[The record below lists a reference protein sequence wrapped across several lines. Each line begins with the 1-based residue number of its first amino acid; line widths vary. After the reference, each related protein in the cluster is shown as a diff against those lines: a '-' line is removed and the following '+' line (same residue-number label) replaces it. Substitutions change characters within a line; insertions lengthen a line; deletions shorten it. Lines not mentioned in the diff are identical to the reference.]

1 MSELSKKSE
10 NRQFYKK
17 MLWIAGPVMLQQAIN
32 LSVNLTDNIMVGKLQ
47 EEAISGV
54 ALGNQFYFL
63 FQIFCMG
70 LGGGSAVMV
79 GQLWGKKDVE
89 RIRKVITLMLRI
101 CIGVALAFTFATWF
115 LTPQIMGIYTP
126 HAGIIAEGV
135 KYLRVMAFV
144 FLIHGVALNLTI
156 VYRAAGVVWLAMI
169 SSLCSFGL
177 NIFFNWVFIFGN
189 LGAPKMGVAGAAL
202 GTLIARALEFLIV
215 VIYLLVKEKGVQY
228 KLRYL
233 FQPCLEV
240 FKDFGRL
247 SVPVII
253 SDIMLQLG
261 NNMIAIIMGHMPNEK
276 IMVSAN
282 NITANSVQL
291 CTFMILGLSNAASV
305 MIGNSIG
312 EGKTDVAISNGRRFF
327 KFSIIAGVFAA
338 GLIHLLGPIVL
349 SFYEVSEETIACTRQ
364 LINAISFIM
373 VFQTISSVLTKG
385 VLRGGGDTKF
395 LMMADVLFLWIA
407 SVPLGFLAG
416 ITFELSAF
424 WVYIAM
430 KIDMVIKAI
439 WCAFRLYKNKWI
451 KKVSTI

>member
-1 MSELSKKSE
+1 M
-10 NRQFYKK
+10 
-17 MLWIAGPVMLQQAIN
+17 
-32 LSVNLTDNIMVGKLQ
+32 D
-47 EEAISGV
+47 
-54 ALGNQFYFL
+54 
-63 FQIFCMG
+63 
-70 LGGGSAVMV
+70 
-79 GQLWGKKDVE
+79 
-89 RIRKVITLMLRI
+89 
-101 CIGVALAFTFATWF
+101 
-115 LTPQIMGIYTP
+115 
-126 HAGIIAEGV
+126 
-135 KYLRVMAFV
+135 
-144 FLIHGVALNLTI
+144 
-156 VYRAAGVVWLAMI
+156 
-169 SSLCSFGL
+169 
-177 NIFFNWVFIFGN
+177 
-189 LGAPKMGVAGAAL
+189 
-202 GTLIARALEFLIV
+202 
-215 VIYLLVKEKGVQY
+215 
-228 KLRYL
+228 
-233 FQPCLEV
+233 V
-240 FKDFGRL
+240 FKDFRRL

-312 EGKTDVAISNGRRFF
+312 EGKTDVAISNSRRFF
-327 KFSIIAGVFAA
+327 KFSIIAGLFAA

-349 SFYEVSEETIACTRQ
+349 SFYEVSQETIDCTRK

-439 WCAFRLYKNKWI
+439 WCAFRLYRNKWI

>member
-1 MSELSKKSE
+1 MNEVSKKSE

-101 CIGVALAFTFATWF
+101 CIAVALAFTVATWF

-126 HAGIIAEGV
+126 NDGIIEEGV
-135 KYLRVMAFV
+135 KYLKVMAFV
-144 FLIHGVALNLTI
+144 FLIHGIALNLTI

-202 GTLIARALEFLIV
+202 GTLIARALEFVIV
-215 VIYLLVKEKGVQY
+215 VGFLLLKEKGVQY

-233 FQPCLEV
+233 FQPCMEV

-305 MIGNSIG
+305 M
-312 EGKTDVAISNGRRFF
+312 
-327 KFSIIAGVFAA
+327 
-338 GLIHLLGPIVL
+338 
-349 SFYEVSEETIACTRQ
+349 
-364 LINAISFIM
+364 
-373 VFQTISSVLTKG
+373 
-385 VLRGGGDTKF
+385 LR
-395 LMMADVLFLWIA
+395 
-407 SVPLGFLAG
+407 P
-416 ITFELSAF
+416 
-424 WVYIAM
+424 
-430 KIDMVIKAI
+430 
-439 WCAFRLYKNKWI
+439 
-451 KKVSTI
+451 